1 MQIVNILKKIWPYAI
16 IGIVCVVF
24 WSELFEIFGQ
34 LSALI
39 AGAIGFLFWSKRT
52 KLDTKPAKAEADE
65 HENIADIRLKE
76 AIAELEQVD
85 KKQAEAVQIA
95 KESKPPEYTNVPEG
109 FKPRNSRSR

>member
-1 MQIVNILKKIWPYAI
+1 MQIVNIAKKIWPYAI
-16 IGIVCVVF
+16 IGIICLVF

-65 HENIADIRLKE
+65 HENLHDLRLKE
-76 AIAELEQVD
+76 VVDELQQVGQIRD
-85 KKQAEAVQIA
+85 NIKEQAEKIT
-95 KESKPPEYTNVPEG
+95 PMPEQPAPGKARKV
-109 FKPRNSRSR
+109 FKAR